1 MGRIAY
7 SHNLAWKE
15 QSNMATRQ
23 EQLLTILDH
32 LSSNGGSDITGAVV
46 VSMDGI
52 VLASRVSNDVNTDRV
67 GAVAATM
74 VGVTRR
80 VSNEIKI
87 GSMEEAII
95 KADNGLFMVLPAGEQ
110 SLLAVNLRQ
119 GANLGMVR
127 IEAREAAAAVGRT
140 L

>member
-1 MGRIAY
+1 
-7 SHNLAWKE
+7 
-15 QSNMATRQ
+15 MATRQ
-23 EQLLTILDH
+23 EQISEALDR
-32 LSSNGGSDITGAVV
+32 LSSNAGSDVAGVAA

-52 VLASRVSNDVNTDRV
+52 VLVSRMAVDVNADRV

-74 VGVTRR
+74 MGVTRR
-80 VSNEIKI
+80 VSGELRI
-87 GSMEEAII
+87 GMAEETII
-95 KADNGLFMVLPAGEQ
+95 KADHGLFLVMPAGDQ

-127 IEAREAAAAVGRT
+127 LEARDAAQAISQI

>member
-1 MGRIAY
+1 
-7 SHNLAWKE
+7 
-15 QSNMATRQ
+15 MATRQ
-23 EQLLTILDH
+23 EMVLSILEK
-32 LSSNGGSDITGAVV
+32 LSINAGNDVTGAVAV
-46 VSMDGI
+46 GMDGI
-52 VLASRVSNDVNTDRV
+52 VLASRMSNDVNAERV

-80 VSNEIKI
+80 VSGELKI
-87 GSMEEAII
+87 GLAQEAII
-95 KADNGLFMVLPAGEQ
+95 KADNGLFMVLPAGDQ

-127 IEAREAAAAVGRT
+127 IEAREAAVAIGAA

>member
-1 MGRIAY
+1 
-7 SHNLAWKE
+7 
-15 QSNMATRQ
+15 MATRQ
-23 EQLLTILDH
+23 EQITSALDR
-32 LSSNGGSDITGAVV
+32 LSANLGNDISGAVA

-52 VLASRVSNDVNTDRV
+52 VLASRMSSEVNADRV

-80 VSNEIKI
+80 VTNELKI
-87 GSMEEAII
+87 GAPEEAII
-95 KADNGLFMVLPAGEQ
+95 KASDGLFMVLPAGDQ

-127 IEAREAAAAVGRT
+127 IEAREAAIAIGRVIS
-140 L
+140 

>member
-1 MGRIAY
+1 
-7 SHNLAWKE
+7 
-15 QSNMATRQ
+15 MASRQ
-23 EQLLTILDH
+23 EQVLAVLDR
-32 LSSNGGSDITGAVV
+32 LSNNIGNDIHGAVA

-52 VLASRVSNDVNTDRV
+52 VLASRMSSDVNADRV

-80 VSNEIKI
+80 VSNELKI
-87 GSMEEAII
+87 GTTEEAII
-95 KADNGLFMVLPAGEQ
+95 KADNGMFMVLPAGDQ
-110 SLLAVNLRQ
+110 SLLAVNLKQ

-127 IEAREAAAAVGRT
+127 IEARDAAVDIGRA

>member
-1 MGRIAY
+1 
-7 SHNLAWKE
+7 
-15 QSNMATRQ
+15 MASRQ
-23 EQLLTILDH
+23 EQIAAILDQ
-32 LSSNGGSDITGAVV
+32 LRESAGTDVSGAVAV
-46 VSMDGI
+46 GMDGI
-52 VLASRVSNDVNTDRV
+52 VLVSRMGSDVNADRV

-74 VGVTRR
+74 IGVTRR
-80 VSNEIKI
+80 VSGELRI
-87 GSMEEAII
+87 GLPEEAII

-127 IEAREAAAAVGRT
+127 LEARDAAQAIARA

>member
-1 MGRIAY
+1 
-7 SHNLAWKE
+7 
-15 QSNMATRQ
+15 MASRQ
-23 EQLLTILDH
+23 EQIAAILDQ
-32 LSSNGGSDITGAVV
+32 LRESAGTDVSGAVAV
-46 VSMDGI
+46 GMDGI
-52 VLASRVSNDVNTDRV
+52 VLVSRMGSDVNADRV

-74 VGVTRR
+74 IGVTRR
-80 VSNEIKI
+80 VSGELRI
-87 GSMEEAII
+87 GVPEETII

-127 IEAREAAAAVGRT
+127 LEARDAAQAIARA

>member
-1 MGRIAY
+1 
-7 SHNLAWKE
+7 
-15 QSNMATRQ
+15 MATRQ
-23 EQLLTILDH
+23 EQVLAILDH
-32 LSSNGGSDITGAVV
+32 LSLNAGNDVTGAVA

-52 VLASRVSNDVNTDRV
+52 VLASRMANEVNADRV

-80 VSNEIKI
+80 VSGELKI
-87 GSMEEAII
+87 GFPAEAII
-95 KADNGLFMVLPAGEQ
+95 KADNGLFMVLPAGDQ
-110 SLLAVNLRQ
+110 SLLAVNLRH

-127 IEAREAAAAVGRT
+127 IEAREAAAAIGKA